1 VKLIL
6 TLGFVL
12 TCSVAR
18 SGSWPVYVLLF
29 AIVFSMEILSDLG
42 PVHVLKRS
50 ALALPFALAAMPV
63 VFSTQGQPLFS
74 IALGNVVLMASVEGL
89 SRFFSILIKSWLSV
103 QAVILLAASTPFPEL
118 LQAMRA
124 IGTPQLL
131 VAMFGLMWRYLFV
144 LLDEAL
150 RLMRARS
157 ARSGQLQSAALTPG
171 GSVAWRARVTGGIAG
186 SLLVRAFERSERIYS
201 AMLARGYDGETRSL
215 PLAPIQFA
223 EWLTLGL
230 GVGALA
236 FLVLL
241 DAATG
246 T

>member
-12 TCSVAR
+12 TCSAAR
-18 SGSWPVYVLLF
+18 FGSWPVYVLLL
-29 AIVFSMEILSDLG
+29 AIVLSMEVLSGLG
-42 PVHVLKRS
+42 PAHVLKRS
-50 ALALPFALAAMPV
+50 ALALPFGLAAMPV
-63 VFSTQGQPLFS
+63 IFSTQGQPLFS
-74 IALGNVVLMASVEGL
+74 IALGNAEIMATMEGL

-103 QAVILLAASTPFPEL
+103 QAAIVLAASTPFPEL

-124 IGTPQLL
+124 IGTPKLL

-157 ARSGQLQSAALTPG
+157 ARSGQLESAAVTHG
-171 GSVAWRARVTGGIAG
+171 GSVAWRARVTGGMAG

-223 EWLTLGL
+223 EWLTVGLGL
-230 GVGALA
+230 GAFA

-241 DAATG
+241 GLATG